1 MYLLVGTC
9 NYSDMSF
16 QELLLGNTHTC
27 SVCLNRVTVD
37 ELHGVSCGHMFCAQ
51 CWDIY
56 CQVQIQQGITTGM
69 EMFHFIC
76 ICWHCRFKSHWRQNC
91 IYSRTSV
98 APTLM
103 ARLPRLFRTSSG
115 VPRKNSRSCRFGI
128 I

>member
-1 MYLLVGTC
+1 
-9 NYSDMSF
+9 MSF

-69 EMFHFIC
+69 EMSHFIC
-76 ICWHCRFKSHWRQNC
+76 ICWHSN
-91 IYSRTSV
+91 
-98 APTLM
+98 PTGGRIVSTVGLQW
-103 ARLPRLFRTSSG
+103 LQH
-115 VPRKNSRSCRFGI
+115 
-128 I
+128 